1 MGHFKE
7 MAMPRLAILA
17 AMLLALSAGE
27 SLAVS
32 KAVKEGCSGDYASY
46 CSQYKVGTEALK
58 TCMRAHRHTLSDGC
72 VKALGK
78 SSEVTAEDI
87 RTYKREHG
95 K

>member
-1 MGHFKE
+1 
-7 MAMPRLAILA
+7 
-17 AMLLALSAGE
+17 MLLALSAGE

>member
-1 MGHFKE
+1 
-7 MAMPRLAILA
+7 MPRLAILA

-32 KAVKEGCSGDYASY
+32 KAVKDGCSGDYASY

-72 VKALGK
+72 VKALGH
-78 SSEVTAEDI
+78 SSEVTPDDI

>member
-1 MGHFKE
+1 MGYFKE

-17 AMLLALSAGE
+17 AILLVFSAGE

-58 TCMRAHRHTLSDGC
+58 TCMRSHRHTLSDGC
-72 VKALGK
+72 VKALGH
-78 SSEVTAEDI
+78 SSEVTADDI

>member
-1 MGHFKE
+1 
-7 MAMPRLAILA
+7 MPRLAILA
-17 AMLLALSAGE
+17 AILLAFSAGE

-58 TCMRAHRHTLSDGC
+58 TCMRSHRHTLSDGC
-72 VKALGK
+72 VKALGH
-78 SSEVTAEDI
+78 SSEVTAQDI
-87 RTYKREHG
+87 QTYKREHG